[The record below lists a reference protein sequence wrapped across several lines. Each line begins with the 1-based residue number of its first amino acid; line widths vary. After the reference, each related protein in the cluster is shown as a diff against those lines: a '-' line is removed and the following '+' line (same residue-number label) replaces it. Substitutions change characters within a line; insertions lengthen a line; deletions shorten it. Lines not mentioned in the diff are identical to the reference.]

1 MRGSAIHRASRI
13 ALIFAASFGIAC
25 NREARLL
32 ARANAEHASH
42 EIDRALDTLD
52 AIVSQAPDSREADE
66 ARKLGV
72 AWGIE
77 ASEANVAEGRMRF
90 LERARGFSPKSGE
103 VAARRCRLVAEEGVE
118 PLRACLDLDL
128 LGKEA
133 IPEWIVAP
141 LRARV
146 DAADEE
152 NEEARLA
159 ASHDPDDW
167 RTLRKKYPSSPR
179 AAEVEARWERRISI
193 CAWLPLPRAWLR
205 SELDTTRDATPEN
218 VVRLAIEPRSM
229 VTIARTRAANLHEHA
244 VEIEAHDAL
253 DGEAPIRDLIASSVD
268 AFSKANIVFADEVE
282 RAVDKHDLDRYSR
295 AIAAYVHGKQALA
308 PAIEARLA
316 KIERAC
322 ASPESIARLA
332 SHGLDASIT
341 PPASTP

>member
-1 MRGSAIHRASRI
+1 MSGKAIHRASRV

-25 NREARLL
+25 SREDRPLS
-32 ARANAEHASH
+32 RANAEHARR
-42 EIDRALDTLD
+42 EVDAALDTLD
-52 AIVSQAPDSREADE
+52 AIVSRAPDSREADE
-66 ARKLGV
+66 ARRLGV

-77 ASEANVAEGRMRF
+77 ASEASVAEGRMRF
-90 LERARGFSPKSGE
+90 LDRARRFSPKSGE
-103 VAARRCRLVAEEGVE
+103 VAARKCRLVAEEGIE

-128 LGKEA
+128 LGKEDV
-133 IPEWIVAP
+133 PEWIVAP

-146 DAADEE
+146 EAADEE

-179 AAEVEARWERRISI
+179 AAEVEARWQRRISI
-193 CAWLPLPRAWLR
+193 CAWLPLPHAWLR
-205 SELDTTRDATPEN
+205 TELDTTRDATPES

-229 VTIARTRAANLHEHA
+229 VSIARTRAADLHEHA
-244 VEIEAHDAL
+244 VEIEAHDVL
-253 DGEAPIRDLIASSVD
+253 EGEAPIRDLVASSVD
-268 AFSKANIVFADEVE
+268 AFSKANVVFADEVE

-322 ASPESIARLA
+322 ASPESVARLA
-332 SHGLDASIT
+332 SHGLDVPIT
-341 PPASTP
+341 PPVSKR